1 MVILTRRFGLHGHV
15 SAPPIT
21 MESCKI
27 FPKTSAENSM
37 SDPKESALK
46 FLVLETQKISLKG
59 SVQSKRKTEKEMWSG
74 RAGG

>member
-1 MVILTRRFGLHGHV
+1 
-15 SAPPIT
+15 
-21 MESCKI
+21 
-27 FPKTSAENSM
+27 M